1 MAGDNGLAYSPA
13 MATAE
18 MLRLAQQGDEAA
30 RNRLMAVLIPRLTA
44 WARGRL
50 PKYARGRL
58 DTDDLVQVT
67 LIRALG
73 HLDGF
78 EPRYEGALMAYLRT
92 TLMNRIRDELRRVNR
107 APGDD
112 DLAKL
117 VGPSPANPLEEAIG
131 HDAAE
136 RYERGLMQLSDRQRE
151 AVLLRVEFGY
161 TYEQIAEAMES
172 PSTAAARMN
181 VVRGL
186 EHLAEIMNE
195 SNG

>member
-1 MAGDNGLAYSPA
+1 M
-13 MATAE
+13 
-18 MLRLAQQGDEAA
+18 A
-30 RNRLMAVLIPRLTA
+30 RNRLMEVLIPRLTA

-50 PKYARGRL
+50 PAYARGRL

-67 LIRALG
+67 LIRALT

-92 TLMNRIRDELRRVNR
+92 TLMNRIRDELRRVKR
-107 APGDD
+107 APEDD
-112 DLAKL
+112 KLAKL
-117 VGPSPANPLEEAIG
+117 MGPSPADPLEEAIG

-136 RYERGLMQLSDRQRE
+136 QYERGLMQLSDKQRE
-151 AVLLRVEFGY
+151 AILLRVEFGY

-172 PSTAAARMN
+172 PSTAAARMQ

-186 EHLAEIMNE
+186 ERLAEIMHEPN
-195 SNG
+195 S